1 MKFRESAIGFSQLA
15 GLSIDQKG
23 ATMKGN
29 LLMLSIVA
37 TVAALLLAPTFAG
50 ADVFMKEKLHTD
62 GMTIMGHAQPPQDK
76 ISTTWVAQ
84 DKMRSDQGEISTIAK
99 LEDGKMVIYH
109 LNHPK
114 KTYNQ
119 LSMGSDA
126 LQDVASGMGGE
137 MKVKIT
143 PTGESKKIGNW
154 NCQKYLQE
162 MEMGMMPV
170 ASEIW
175 ASEDIKIPYKDFY
188 EKSAMAMMPQQPG
201 MKMSQQAMQE
211 EMKKIK
217 GVPVLTITSTT
228 MMQNTTIRSSRELIE
243 IKEDTAPGGIFD
255 IPAGYTKQEM
265 PQGMGKPRMPGKQ
278 KPAQ

>member
-1 MKFRESAIGFSQLA
+1 
-15 GLSIDQKG
+15 
-23 ATMKGN
+23 MKGN
-29 LLMLSIVA
+29 LWRLSLVA
-37 TVAALLLAPTFAG
+37 ISGLVFLTPAFAG
-50 ADVFMKEKLHTD
+50 ADVFMKEKHHTD

-84 DKMRSDQGEISTIAK
+84 DKMRTDQGDSSTIAK
-99 LEDGKMVIYH
+99 LENGKMVVYH
-109 LNHPK
+109 LNHSK
-114 KTYNQ
+114 KTYTL

-126 LQDVASGMGGE
+126 LQDLASGMGRE
-137 MKVKIT
+137 INVKIT
-143 PTGESKKIGNW
+143 PTGETKKIGNW
-154 NCQKYLQE
+154 NCMKYLQE
-162 MEMGMMPV
+162 MDMGMMPV

-228 MMQNTTIRSSRELIE
+228 MMQNTTIKSSRELIE
-243 IKEDTAPGGIFD
+243 IKEDTAPAGIFD

-265 PQGMGKPRMPGKQ
+265 PQGLGERRMPGKQ
-278 KPAQ
+278 KPKQ